1 MSKETRICLWHSGI
15 ALGLGLFLYLFLRQN
30 TYLHIILETIFHFRF
45 PIVDDH
51 AAHLQFAANWLGDF
65 LWAYA
70 LCFALYRM
78 LSPFRNRLLFA
89 ALTTS
94 ALGTLLE
101 ILQKAQIIS
110 GTFDPL
116 DILAEAT
123 AAVLAANIIKRSLSS

>member
-1 MSKETRICLWHSGI
+1 MSKETRVCLWHSGI
-15 ALGLGLFLYLFLRQN
+15 ALGLGLFLYLFLRQK
-30 TYLHIILETIFHFRF
+30 TYLHTILEATFRF
-45 PIVDDH
+45 QLPIVLH
-51 AAHLQFAANWLGDF
+51 YAAPLQFAANWLGDF

-89 ALTTS
+89 VLTTS

-101 ILQKAQIIS
+101 ILQKVQIIN

-116 DILAEAT
+116 DILAEAA
-123 AAVLAANIIKRSLSS
+123 AAVLAAIIIKRSLSS